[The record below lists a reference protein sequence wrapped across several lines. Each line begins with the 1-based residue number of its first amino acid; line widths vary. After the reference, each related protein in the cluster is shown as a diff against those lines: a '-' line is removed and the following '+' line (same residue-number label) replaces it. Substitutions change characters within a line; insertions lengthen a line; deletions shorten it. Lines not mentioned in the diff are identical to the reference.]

1 LPKTQESTF
10 AHVSSK
16 VYLMV
21 ILEKTFY
28 MGSVDTIFCFKMTP
42 SISIIIPT
50 LNEERGIIET
60 LKKITNLDLDKE
72 VLVVDGLSTDNTVKN
87 AEAYGAK
94 IVIEKRKGKGIAM
107 ATGVKAAKSNIICF
121 LDGDGTYPP
130 RFIPKM
136 LQFIKNCDVV
146 VASRLLKKEG
156 ANDCM
161 NTFIHYRFFPF
172 IFRNYLRK
180 FKTSEPITGM
190 RLMRK
195 ETWNKLNLRSN
206 DFMIETEMEVK
217 MAKNKMKVIEIPIP
231 CIKRIGRSKWDASW
245 GTLFKIRNYVRE
257 YEKYLK
263 DLVVIRY
270 TRLDA

>member
-1 LPKTQESTF
+1 MIFTCKKQTAQCVHPCLRVRKKE
-10 AHVSSK
+10 K
-16 VYLMV
+16 
-21 ILEKTFY
+21 ILYVKL
-28 MGSVDTIFCFKMTP
+28 DTVFCFQMTP
-42 SISIIIPT
+42 SISIILPT

-60 LKKITNLDLDKE
+60 LKKINQLDLDKE

-87 AEAYGAK
+87 AEAHGAR
-94 IVIEKRKGKGIAM
+94 IVIEKRKGKGVAM
-107 ATGVKAAKSNIICF
+107 ATGVKAAKADIICF

-130 RFIPKM
+130 KFIPKM
-136 LQFIKNCDVV
+136 LELIKNCDVV

-156 ANDCM
+156 AYACM
-161 NTFIHYRFFPF
+161 NTFIHYCFFPF
-172 IFRNYLRK
+172 IFKSFLKK

-195 ETWNKLNLRSN
+195 ETWNKMNLRSH

-231 CIKRIGRSKWDASW
+231 CIKRIGRSKWDSSW
-245 GTLFKIRNYVRE
+245 GTILKIRNYVKRN
-257 YEKYLK
+257 EKYLK

-270 TRLDA
+270 PHV

>member
-1 LPKTQESTF
+1 
-10 AHVSSK
+10 
-16 VYLMV
+16 
-21 ILEKTFY
+21 
-28 MGSVDTIFCFKMTP
+28 MTP
-42 SISIIIPT
+42 RISIILPT

-60 LKKITNLDLDKE
+60 LKKINQLDLDKE
-72 VLVVDGLSTDNTVKN
+72 VLVVDGLSTDNTIKN
-87 AEAYGAK
+87 AKAYGAE

-107 ATGVKAAKSNIICF
+107 STGVKAAKSDVICF

-136 LQFIKNCDVV
+136 LELIKKCDVV
-146 VASRLLKKEG
+146 IASRLLKKEG
-156 ANDCM
+156 AYGSM

-172 IFRNYLRK
+172 IFKSFLKK
-180 FKTSEPITGM
+180 FKTSEPISGM

-195 ETWNKLNLRSN
+195 ETWNKLNLSSR

-245 GTLFKIRNYVRE
+245 GTLFKIRNYIKLN
-257 YEKYLK
+257 EKYLK
-263 DLVVIRY
+263 DLVVIRC
-270 TRLDA
+270 LHV

>member
-1 LPKTQESTF
+1 
-10 AHVSSK
+10 
-16 VYLMV
+16 
-21 ILEKTFY
+21 
-28 MGSVDTIFCFKMTP
+28 MTP
-42 SISIIIPT
+42 NLSIVLPT

-60 LKKITNLDLDKE
+60 LKQINNLNLNKE
-72 VLVVDGLSTDNTVKN
+72 VLVVDGLSTDNTINN
-87 AEAYGAK
+87 AKSWGAK

-107 ATGVKAAKSNIICF
+107 AAGVKAAKSNIICF

-136 LQFIKNCDVV
+136 LELIKGCDVV

-156 ANDCM
+156 ANKYF

-172 IFRNYLRK
+172 VFRNYLKK

-195 ETWNKLNLRSN
+195 ETWNKLNLKSH

-217 MAKNKMKVIEIPIP
+217 MAKNRMKVIEIPIP
-231 CIKRIGRSKWDASW
+231 CVRRIGRSKWDSSW
-245 GTLFKIRNYVRE
+245 GTLFKIRNYIKIH
-257 YEKYLK
+257 EKYLK
-263 DLVVIRY
+263 DLIVTSYSHI
-270 TRLDA
+270 